1 MVDYY
6 HNNYNI
12 PRQKILTLYNDISL
26 TRFHPISAQEK
37 VIKKWK
43 LLSTNKKVMLFV
55 HTFNKSRGA
64 DILPLIAQEIKD
76 RKTDTVIVAIGRSG
90 DYSSE
95 LNRQI
100 SKYQLQDCF
109 VNLGQV
115 ANKDIDKYYKIAD
128 LFIMPSR
135 GEGFPRVLLEAMA
148 CACPTLSF
156 DVGGVANILSDST
169 TEELLIPLID
179 EKGFVEQ
186 SLRLISDDSLL
197 TELGNKS
204 YEKAL
209 HYSTAN
215 IVEMYT
221 DCLSKLENA

>member
-1 MVDYY
+1 
-6 HNNYNI
+6 
-12 PRQKILTLYNDISL
+12 
-26 TRFHPISAQEK
+26 
-37 VIKKWK
+37 
-43 LLSTNKKVMLFV
+43 MLFV

-76 RKTDTVIVAIGRSG
+76 RKIDTVIVAIGRPG

-95 LNRQI
+95 LNHQI

-109 VNLGQV
+109 VNLGQI
-115 ANKDIDKYYKIAD
+115 ANKDIDKYYKVAD

-148 CACPTLSF
+148 CGCPTLAF
-156 DVGGVANILSDST
+156 KVGGVNNILSADT
-169 TEELLIPLID
+169 LDELVIPLVE
-179 EKGFVEQ
+179 EKRFIEQ

-197 TELGNKS
+197 AELGQKS
-204 YEKAL
+204 YKKAL
-209 HYSTAN
+209 HYATAN

-221 DCLSKLENA
+221 DCLSKLKNA